1 MPYFFAYN
9 DRQFVRRG
17 QIVAATVVGAGQGT
31 IRVNS
36 NRVGSRHG
44 SPRISCVILVLVIDE
59 RYSRQ
64 ILFSQIGREG
74 QEKLSNARVLIVG
87 CGALGASHAETLARA
102 GLGHLRIVDRD
113 FVEFTNLQRQTL
125 FKESDASERL
135 PKAVAAKNRLAEINS
150 EIEVEAVVADVN
162 NSNIESL
169 INGCD
174 VVLDGTDNF
183 QIRYLLNDACVKH
196 GRTWIYGAVVSSYG
210 ATMTVIPGETPCL
223 RCIFDEMPD
232 AGSAPTC
239 DTAGVIMPIVTSI
252 SAIQTAEAIKLL
264 VGDMASLHG
273 SLLQIDIW
281 QNDWRK
287 IKLSGRSP
295 HDSKG
300 ISDSESLHDHK
311 NVFNPDCITCGK
323 HIYEFLDAEN
333 ADFTAVLCGRD
344 AVQIAP
350 PKPTA
355 IDLKALAANLAAVS
369 EVKQNEY
376 LVRFTADGHEITVF
390 ADARAIIK
398 GTDDPTEARS
408 LYARF
413 IGL

>member
-1 MPYFFAYN
+1 M
-9 DRQFVRRG
+9 
-17 QIVAATVVGAGQGT
+17 
-31 IRVNS
+31 
-36 NRVGSRHG
+36 
-44 SPRISCVILVLVIDE
+44 
-59 RYSRQ
+59 
-64 ILFSQIGREG
+64 
-74 QEKLSNARVLIVG
+74 LIVG
-87 CGALGASHAETLARA
+87 CGALGSSHAEMLARA
-102 GLGHLRIVDRD
+102 GVGHLRIVDRD

-135 PKAVAAKNRLAEINS
+135 PKAIAAKNRLAEINS

-169 INGCD
+169 IDGCD

-196 GRTWIYGAVVSSYG
+196 GKTWIYGAAVSSYG

-239 DTAGVIMPIVTSI
+239 DTAGVIMPIITSI
-252 SAIQTAEAIKLL
+252 SAIQTAEAMKLL
-264 VGDMASLHG
+264 VGDRASLHG
-273 SLLQIDIW
+273 SLIQIDIW
-281 QNDWRK
+281 KNDWRK
-287 IKLSGRSP
+287 IAVAEP
-295 HDSKG
+295 
-300 ISDSESLHDHK
+300 E
-311 NVFNPDCITCGK
+311 PDCIACGK

-333 ADFTAVLCGRD
+333 GEFTAVLCGRD

-350 PKPTA
+350 PKPTT
-355 IDLKALAANLAAVS
+355 IDLKTLAANLAAIS

-376 LVRFTADGHEITVF
+376 LVRFSVGTHEITVF

-408 LYARF
+408 LYAKF